1 MLVMKKKNWL
11 PRVHGM
17 CCKLIACRATWQSA
31 LSRTI
36 HSLNKYLRL
45 YFLHV
50 FSVHLRHTE
59 DCGNQ
64 MCDQRSSVGIS
75 LNDYIWPWHLVGRN
89 DKKFIQS
96 YLTLCPGWFGF
107 SQTTFARVQVQ
118 SLCFK
123 NFLFFLLR
131 KIKICKKKIPPISI
145 LQKQH

>member
-1 MLVMKKKNWL
+1 
-11 PRVHGM
+11 M

-59 DCGNQ
+59 DCGN
-64 MCDQRSSVGIS
+64 VGIRCVTKDRQWES
-75 LNDYIWPWHLVGRN
+75 HSMTYIWPWHLVGRN

-131 KIKICKKKIPPISI
+131 KIKICKKRCH
-145 LQKQH
+145 QF